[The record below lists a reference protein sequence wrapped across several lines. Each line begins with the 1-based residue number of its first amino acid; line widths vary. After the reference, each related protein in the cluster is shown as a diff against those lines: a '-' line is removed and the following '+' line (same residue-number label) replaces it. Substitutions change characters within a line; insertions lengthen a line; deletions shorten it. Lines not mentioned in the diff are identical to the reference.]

1 MGAPL
6 WPTGN
11 RTGCY
16 AEKSLTPPPGGG
28 RQETEDIKEGEQA
41 RSAVAEAGRRTTSRR
56 ELSRHPQFDNISP
69 EVGQLDPGAF
79 SELLDHDP
87 DEALA
92 LLADMNGAT
101 DERLRKL
108 SQQLAGRVV
117 VDLAKQGAAPTR
129 GVGRLHVAPA
139 SQQSGDID
147 LDASLGPI
155 MLSRATNTAV
165 RAEDLAVQTWKR
177 SDTALCLLVDRSG
190 SMFGERLAAAAVAA
204 AAVVYRCGA
213 DCSVIAFA
221 EDAIVIK
228 AQQEQRSPEQVVSDL
243 LRLRGFG
250 VTNLA
255 LAMRA
260 ASQQLARSTAA
271 RQITLA
277 LSDCRAT
284 TGGDAV
290 GDASALSE
298 LVILAPAEDTEDARA
313 LADHL
318 GIRCAALAGPS
329 TVAEAL
335 ATVLR

>member
-1 MGAPL
+1 MDGFMPPETTTPL
-6 WPTGN
+6 LPV
-11 RTGCY
+11 
-16 AEKSLTPPPGGG
+16 AFG
-28 RQETEDIKEGEQA
+28 RMT
-41 RSAVAEAGRRTTSRR
+41 
-56 ELSRHPQFDNISP
+56 
-69 EVGQLDPGAF
+69 
-79 SELLDHDP
+79 
-87 DEALA
+87 
-92 LLADMNGAT
+92 
-101 DERLRKL
+101 
-108 SQQLAGRVV
+108 
-117 VDLAKQGAAPTR
+117 
-129 GVGRLHVAPA
+129 
-139 SQQSGDID
+139 
-147 LDASLGPI
+147 DASLGPI

-318 GIRCAALAGPS
+318 GIRCAPLAGPS